1 MAITTADSAAIT
13 VSPEK
18 AIDSPTFSSEKATA
32 SWFPSP
38 RRISSRTRKM
48 RKSP

>member
-1 MAITTADSAAIT
+1 MTTVERAAIT

-32 SWFPSP
+32 SCGASP
-38 RRISSRTRKM
+38 LRISSRTRKM